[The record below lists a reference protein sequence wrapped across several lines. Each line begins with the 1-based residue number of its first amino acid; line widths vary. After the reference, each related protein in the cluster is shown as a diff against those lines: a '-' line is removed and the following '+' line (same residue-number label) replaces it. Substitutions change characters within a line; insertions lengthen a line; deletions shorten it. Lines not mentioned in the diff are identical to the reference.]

1 MAASL
6 DELIQRA
13 DLDGLVRHVDDACS
27 ARDWDHVL
35 RIRNDARAAVA
46 TGRQLWPIATL
57 ANYRLALWA
66 PAHLA
71 VRALDDTARTFMP
84 GPVSEILA
92 VHHTWSD
99 LEPHLEHGHDRS
111 LVAYERSL
119 RGDVVA
125 GGEPAV
131 LEIPFALAPWEPT
144 YVTAGYNDNGVV
156 DEMPSLALDWKPADV
171 VWGAEAL
178 RDDSLHVFAQMMSPW
193 TSQSNGS
200 ARAVV
205 VEGGAAE
212 ALGALG
218 LADGRLAPVS
228 PGSALAWLTW
238 AASSGGAHGKRR
250 GVATGR
256 SEALWMMSV
265 FTGLDDDWPESFDEL
280 GSVVGG
286 LEFWAFSSVDHPANE
301 WWLQMA
307 IVDVEEGLT
316 LGLMA
321 RDADSQ

>member
-35 RIRNDARAAVA
+35 RIRNEARSAVA

-57 ANYRLALWA
+57 ANFRLALWA

-92 VHHTWSD
+92 VHHSWSD

-119 RGDVVA
+119 RADVIEA
-125 GGEPAV
+125 SEPAV
-131 LEIPFALAPWEPT
+131 LEIPFALAPWEPR
-144 YVTAGYNDNGVV
+144 YATAGYNDDGVV
-156 DEMPSLALDWKPADV
+156 DEMPSLAFDWQPAVGV
-171 VWGAEAL
+171 VGAEIL
-178 RDDSLHVFAQMMSPW
+178 RDDTVTVFAQMMSPW
-193 TSQSNGS
+193 TSQSEGS
-200 ARAVV
+200 ARSAV
-205 VEGGAAE
+205 VEGGVAD

-218 LADGRLAPVS
+218 VIDARVAPLS
-228 PGSALAWLTW
+228 PPEALAWLTW

-256 SEALWMMSV
+256 SEALWLLSV
-265 FTGLDDDWPESFDEL
+265 FTGLDDDWPVTFEEL
-280 GSVVGG
+280 GEVIGG
-286 LEFWAFSSVDHPANE
+286 LEFHAFTSADHPAHG

-307 IVDVEEGLT
+307 IVDAEEGLA
-316 LGLMA
+316 LSLMT
-321 RDADSQ
+321 RDAAPQ

>member
-6 DELIQRA
+6 EELIQRA
-13 DLDGLVRHVDDACS
+13 DLDGLVRHVDNAC
-27 ARDWDHVL
+27 ATRDWDHVL
-35 RIRNDARAAVA
+35 RIRNEARAAVA

-57 ANYRLALWA
+57 ANFRLALWA

-119 RGDVVA
+119 RGDVV
-125 GGEPAV
+125 GTSEPAV
-131 LEIPFALAPWEPT
+131 LDIPFALAPWEPR
-144 YVTAGYNDNGVV
+144 YATAGYDDDGVV
-156 DEMPSLALDWKPADV
+156 DEMPSFRFDWQPAQGV
-171 VWGAEAL
+171 GGAEIL
-178 RDDSLHVFAQMMSPW
+178 RDDTSQVFARMMSPW
-193 TSQSNGS
+193 TSQSEGS

-205 VEGGAAE
+205 VEGGVAE
-212 ALGALG
+212 AMGGLGVVDARIAPLSPDEG
-218 LADGRLAPVS
+218 LTWLA
-228 PGSALAWLTW
+228 W

-250 GVATGR
+250 GGATGR
-256 SEALWMMSV
+256 SEALWMLSV

-301 WWLQMA
+301 WWLQML
-307 IVDVEEGLT
+307 IVDEEEGLT

>member
-35 RIRNDARAAVA
+35 RIRNEARAAVS

-57 ANYRLALWA
+57 ANFRLALWA
-66 PAHLA
+66 PAVLA

-92 VHHTWSD
+92 VHHSWTD
-99 LEPHLEHGHDRS
+99 LEPHLAHGHDRS
-111 LVAYERSL
+111 LVAYERAL
-119 RGDVVA
+119 RGDTI
-125 GGEPAV
+125 GDGEPAV
-131 LEIPFALAPWEPT
+131 LEIPFGLSPWEPV
-144 YVTAGYNDNGVV
+144 YQLAAYNDDGVV
-156 DEMPSLALDWKPADV
+156 DEMPSLSLDWRPTAGTSPA
-171 VWGAEAL
+171 EIL
-178 RDDSLHVFAQMMSPW
+178 RDDTVHVFAQMMAPW
-193 TSQSNGS
+193 TSQSEGS

-205 VEGGAAE
+205 VEGDVSE

-218 LADGRLAPVS
+218 LSDGRT
-228 PGSALAWLTW
+228 ALLQPAEALSWLTW

-250 GVATGR
+250 GVASGR
-256 SEALWMMSV
+256 SEALWMLSV

-280 GSVVGG
+280 GHVADE
-286 LEFWAFSSVDHPANE
+286 LDFYAFTSPELPANG
-301 WWLQMA
+301 WWLQMV
-307 IVDVEEGLT
+307 IVDDDEGLS
-316 LGLMA
+316 LGLTA
-321 RDADSQ
+321 RDSAA